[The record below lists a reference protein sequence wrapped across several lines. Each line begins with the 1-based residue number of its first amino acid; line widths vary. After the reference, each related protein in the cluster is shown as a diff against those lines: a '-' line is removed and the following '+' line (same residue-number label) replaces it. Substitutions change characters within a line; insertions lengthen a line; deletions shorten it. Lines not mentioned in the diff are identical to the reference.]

1 MTGRRF
7 ICDFSGFDF
16 PITEAVR
23 NWDGALVHRRFVD
36 KRNPQD
42 FVKAVRESIPAVSRP
57 EPTDVFVAIGEI
69 TQESL

>member
-1 MTGRRF
+1 MSHQRF
-7 ICDFSGFDF
+7 ICDQSGFDF
-16 PITEAVR
+16 PISEAVR
-23 NWDGALVHRRFVD
+23 AWDGALVHRRFRD
-36 KRNPQD
+36 TRNPQD